1 MEKQV
6 KYMIAG
12 SLSEIVEVIDA
23 VRNEARFLS
32 DKPNVLEFEW
42 GATSEVKGEAT
53 ITVESKIDSDE
64 IAILTAEYSSLVI
77 VESFGD
83 EVQMLVSGGV
93 QEQVV

>member
-1 MEKQV
+1 MEKV
-6 KYMIAG
+6 KYMITG
-12 SLSEIVEVIDA
+12 NLSEVVEVIDL
-23 VRNEARFLS
+23 VRTEARFLS

-64 IAILTAEYSSLVI
+64 VAILTAEYPSLLV

-83 EVQMLVSGGV
+83 DVQMLVSGGV
-93 QEQVV
+93 QEQVA

>member
-1 MEKQV
+1 MEKV
-6 KYMIAG
+6 KYNITG
-12 SLSEIVEVIDA
+12 SLSDVSDVIDL

-42 GATSEVKGEAT
+42 NATSEDKAEAQ
-53 ITVESKIDSDE
+53 IFVESKIDSDE
-64 IAILTAEYSSLVI
+64 IAILTAEYSSLLV
-77 VESFGD
+77 VESFGN